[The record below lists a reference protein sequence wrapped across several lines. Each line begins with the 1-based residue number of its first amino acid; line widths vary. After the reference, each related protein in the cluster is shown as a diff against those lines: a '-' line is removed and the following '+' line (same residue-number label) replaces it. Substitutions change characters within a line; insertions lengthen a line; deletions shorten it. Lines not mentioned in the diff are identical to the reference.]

1 MNRANT
7 NYIVFKRANDEVN
20 AWDVRRRGNGGF
32 SEKKEIIPISE
43 YYEQRRRKLI
53 AEIVMSTDGDPIGD
67 ICVDRNTL
75 RLKDYGTR
83 RVGRP
88 RNNWWNCGIKQYWE
102 YLQQFHIMEIRGQ
115 QYDEN
120 NIRHVQHVKEAIVQG
135 QGIPKAN

>member
-75 RLKDYGTR
+75 RLKDHGAR

-88 RNNWWNCGIKQYWE
+88 RNN
-102 YLQQFHIMEIRGQ
+102 
-115 QYDEN
+115 
-120 NIRHVQHVKEAIVQG
+120 
-135 QGIPKAN
+135 